1 MIRILHLEDDVA
13 DAELVRETLESEGV
27 TCDVTRVE
35 TEPQFRSALQP
46 EFDLILADYTLP
58 SFDGLSALRITRQQE
73 FDLPFIFV
81 SGTLGEEIAIEALKI
96 GATDYVLKTRLSRLA
111 PAVQRALREATERT
125 ERKRAEEAT
134 RWSQMQLD
142 RERERL
148 KLVLE
153 LTNDI
158 VSNLEL
164 QNLLK
169 AIAANI
175 RKIMHCNWVGVT
187 LPDAQSKE
195 LIIYAYDVQNPESE
209 IRAGDEMAT
218 IAIKQAFETE
228 RPVVTNR
235 LDAACFLPVRRGPA
249 PEEAYR
255 IAVSIGVRSVCDV
268 PLIVRNRVLGVL
280 SLGRSE
286 ENGFNDDDVEFLMQA
301 AGQIAIAVENAL
313 AYREIEELKNKLA
326 QEKLYLEDEIRG
338 QINFEEIVG
347 QSACLLNTLQQV
359 ETVAPTTSTVLILGE
374 TGTGK
379 ELVAR
384 AIHNRSLRKDRT
396 FVKLNCAAIPTGLL
410 ESELFGHEKGS
421 FTGAIAQR
429 IGRLDL
435 ADQGTL
441 FLDEVGDIPLEL
453 QSKLLR
459 ALQEKEFERLG
470 SSKTRKVDVRLIAAT
485 NQDLQKMVSD
495 RQFRSDLYYRL
506 NVFPIRVPALRERPE
521 DIPLLVRHFTQKY
534 ALRMNKQ
541 IGSIPAHTSK
551 KLQNYHWPGNVR
563 ELENFIE
570 RSVILTQGKVLN
582 APLAELTET
591 PFGAAVATASIE
603 SSERDQL
610 LRVLKETR
618 GRIGGPLGAAE
629 RLGLKRTTLLAR
641 IKKYGINPRQFS

>member
-1 MIRILHLEDDVA
+1 MVKILHLEDDVA
-13 DAELVRETLESEGV
+13 DAELVRETLESENI
-27 TCDVTRVE
+27 TCNVKRVE
-35 TEPQFRSALQP
+35 TEPQFRAALQQA

-73 FDLPFIFV
+73 LDLPFIFV

-111 PAVQRALREATERT
+111 PAVQRALREATERA
-125 ERKRAEEAT
+125 ERKRAEEAIA
-134 RWSQMQLD
+134 WSQKQLD

-187 LPDAQSKE
+187 LPDATKE
-195 LIIYAYDVQNPESE
+195 LIIYAYDVQNPDSE

-218 IAIKQAFETE
+218 MATKQAFETE
-228 RPVVTNR
+228 RPIVTNR
-235 LDAACFLPVRRGPA
+235 LDASCFLPVRRGPT

-286 ENGFNDDDVEFLMQA
+286 ENSFNTDDVEFLMQA

-338 QINFEEIVG
+338 EINFEEIVG
-347 QSACLLNTLQQV
+347 QSTCLLNALQQV

-429 IGRLDL
+429 IGRFEL

-470 SSKTRKVDVRLIAAT
+470 SSKTKKVDVRLIAAT
-485 NQDLQKMVSD
+485 NQDLQRMVSD
-495 RQFRSDLYYRL
+495 HQFRSDLYYRL
-506 NVFPIRVPALRERPE
+506 NVFPVRVPALRERPE

-541 IGSIPAHTSK
+541 IVSIPAHTSK

-570 RSVILTQGKVLN
+570 RSVILTQGEVLN

-591 PFGAAVATASIE
+591 PFGATVAIE